1 MKISARN
8 VFEGTV
14 ASVQPGA
21 VNAEVGIALGGSD
34 QLVAVVTMESVRS
47 LELVEGAPVLAIV
60 KAPWVL
66 LMSDD
71 SGVRLSARNQL
82 RGTVKSVETG
92 AVNAEVVL
100 TLAGGSEIT
109 AIVTREA
116 AADLGLQPGS
126 PATAVIK
133 ASSVILGVPA

>member
-8 VFEGTV
+8 VLAGTV
-14 ASVQPGA
+14 SSLQAGA
-21 VNAEVGIALGGSD
+21 VNAEVGIALGSD
-34 QLVAVVTMESVRS
+34 RLVAVVTMESVRA
-47 LELVEGAPVLAIV
+47 LELAEGAPVLAIV

-66 LMSDD
+66 LMSDA

-82 RGTVKSVETG
+82 RGTVKAVECG

-100 TLAGGSEIT
+100 SLAGGSEIT

-116 AADLGLQPGS
+116 VNELGLQPGS
-126 PATAVIK
+126 AAVAVIK

>member
-8 VFEGTV
+8 VFKGTV
-14 ASVQPGA
+14 STLQPGA

-34 QLVAVVTMESVRS
+34 QLVAVVTMESVKS
-47 LELVEGAPVLAIV
+47 LELAEGASVLAIV

-82 RGTVKSVETG
+82 RGTVKAVESG

-100 TLAGGSEIT
+100 TLAGGTEIT
-109 AIVTREA
+109 AIVTKEA
-116 AADLGLQPGS
+116 VAELGLKPGAT
-126 PATAVIK
+126 ATAVIK
-133 ASSVILGVPA
+133 ASNVILGVPA

>member
-1 MKISARN
+1 MKVSARN

-21 VNAEVGIALGGSD
+21 VNAEVSIALGGGD
-34 QLVAVVTMESVRS
+34 RLVAVVTMESVRS
-47 LELVEGAPVLAIV
+47 LALAEGAAVLAIV

-71 SGVRLSARNQL
+71 SGVRLSAHNQL
-82 RGTVKSVETG
+82 RGTVKSVENG

-100 TLAGGSEIT
+100 TLAGGTEVT

-116 AADLGLQPGS
+116 VAELGLKPGAS
-126 PATAVIK
+126 ASAVIK

>member
-8 VFEGTV
+8 VFEGTI
-14 ASVQPGA
+14 SSLQPGA
-21 VNAEVGIALGGSD
+21 VNAEVGIALGAD
-34 QLVAVVTMESVRS
+34 RLVAVVTMESVKS
-47 LELVEGAPVLAIV
+47 LGLAEGAAVLAIV

-66 LMSDD
+66 LMSDA

-82 RGTVKSVETG
+82 RGTVKSVECG

-100 TLAGGSEIT
+100 TLAGGTEIT

-116 AADLGLQPGS
+116 VGELGLQAGAS
-126 PATAVIK
+126 ATAVIK
-133 ASSVILGVPA
+133 ASNVILGVPA

>member
-8 VFEGTV
+8 VFKGTV
-14 ASVQPGA
+14 STLQPGA

-34 QLVAVVTMESVRS
+34 QLVAVVTMESVKS
-47 LELVEGAPVLAIV
+47 LELAEGASVLAIV

-82 RGTVKSVETG
+82 RGTVKAVESG

-100 TLAGGSEIT
+100 TLAGGTEVTS
-109 AIVTREA
+109 IVTKEA
-116 AADLGLQPGS
+116 VAELGLKPGAS
-126 PATAVIK
+126 ATAVIK
-133 ASSVILGVPA
+133 ASNVILGVPA

>member
-8 VFEGTV
+8 VFKGTV
-14 ASVQPGA
+14 STLQPGA

-34 QLVAVVTMESVRS
+34 QLVAVVTMESVKS
-47 LELVEGAPVLAIV
+47 LELAEGASVLAIV

-82 RGTVKSVETG
+82 RGTVKAVESG

-100 TLAGGSEIT
+100 TLAGGTEIT
-109 AIVTREA
+109 AIVTKEA
-116 AADLGLQPGS
+116 VAELGLKPGAS
-126 PATAVIK
+126 ATAVIK
-133 ASSVILGVPA
+133 ASNVILGVPA